1 MEYRTLGTSG
11 LRVAPVGLGCMGM
24 SFAYGGADEAASLRV
39 LHRAVELGV
48 TLIDTAEVYG
58 PYANE
63 ELVGRALK
71 QLRGKVKVSIATKFG
86 FRILPHGQ
94 GVARMAG
101 VDSRPEH
108 IVQAVEASLAR
119 LGIDCIDLLYQHRV
133 DPAVPIE
140 DVVGAMAGLVRA
152 GKVRHLGLS
161 EVSAATLRRAHA
173 VHPIAAVQSE
183 YSLLSRDVEAEVLP
197 ACRALGVG
205 FVPYSPLGRG
215 FLTGQLP
222 SSTAL
227 AADDYRHSLP
237 RFQPQA
243 MAANGHLVAELQRLA
258 AARGATAAQLALAW
272 LLAQGA
278 DIVPIPGAR
287 SLAHLEENVAAAR
300 IALSGSELAAI
311 GAAIAP
317 GAVQGARYPQ
327 HELAMLGL

>member
-183 YSLLSRDVEAEVLP
+183 YSLWSRDVEAEVLP

>member
-24 SFAYGGADEAASLRV
+24 SFAYGGADEGASLRV

-71 QLRGKVKVSIATKFG
+71 QLRGKVSIATKFG
-86 FRILPHGQ
+86 FRILHHGQ

-108 IVQAVEASLAR
+108 IVEAVEASLAR

-183 YSLLSRDVEAEVLP
+183 YALWSRDVEAEVLP

>member
-1 MEYRTLGTSG
+1 MEHRTLGNTG
-11 LRVAPVGLGCMGM
+11 LRVAPIGLGCMGM
-24 SFAYGGADEAASLRV
+24 SFAYGGADEATSLRV
-39 LHRAVELGV
+39 LQRAVELGV

-63 ELVGRALK
+63 DLVGRALK

-86 FRILPHGQ
+86 FKILPHGQ

-108 IVQAVEASLAR
+108 IVQAVDGSLSR

-133 DPAVPIE
+133 DPAVPVE
-140 DVVGAMAGLVRA
+140 EVVGVMAELVQA

-161 EVSAATLRRAHA
+161 EVSAATVRRAHA

-183 YSLLSRDVEAEVLP
+183 YSLWSRDVEAEVLP
-197 ACRALGVG
+197 VCRELGIG

-215 FLTGQLP
+215 FLTGQLT
-222 SSTAL
+222 SGAAL
-227 AADDYRHSLP
+227 APDDYRHSLP

-243 MAANGHLVAELQRLA
+243 MAANANMVAKLQRLA
-258 AARGATAAQLALAW
+258 AAHGVTAAQLALAW
-272 LLAQGA
+272 LLAQETN
-278 DIVPIPGAR
+278 IVPIPGAR
-287 SLAHLEENVAAAR
+287 SLAHLEENVAAAQ
-300 IALSGSELAAI
+300 IALSASELAAI

-317 GAVQGARYPQ
+317 ASIQGARYPAV
-327 HELAMLGL
+327 ELAMVGL

>member
-1 MEYRTLGTSG
+1 MEHRTLGNSG
-11 LRVAPVGLGCMGM
+11 LRVAPIGLGCMGM

-63 ELVGRALK
+63 DLVGRAVK
-71 QLRGKVKVSIATKFG
+71 ELRGKVHIATKFG
-86 FRILPHGQ
+86 FKILPEGK

-108 IVQAVEASLAR
+108 IVQAVEGSLSR
-119 LGIDCIDLLYQHRV
+119 LGIECIDLLYQHRV

-183 YSLLSRDVEAEVLP
+183 YSLWSRDVEAEVLP
-197 ACRALGVG
+197 ACRALGIG

-215 FLTGQLP
+215 FLTGQLT
-222 SSTAL
+222 SSAML
-227 AADDYRHSLP
+227 APDDYRHSLP

-243 MAANGHLVAELQRLA
+243 MAANAHLVTELQRLA
-258 AARGATAAQLALAW
+258 AARGVTAAQLALAW
-272 LLAQGA
+272 LLAQGD

-300 IALSGSELAAI
+300 IPLGDSELAAI

-317 GAVQGARYPQ
+317 ASVQGARYPDV
-327 HELAMLGL
+327 ELAMLGL

>member
-1 MEYRTLGTSG
+1 MEHRTLGHSG
-11 LRVAPVGLGCMGM
+11 LRVAPIGLGCMGM

-48 TLIDTAEVYG
+48 SLINTAEVYG

-63 ELVGRALK
+63 DLVGRALK
-71 QLRGKVKVSIATKFG
+71 ELRGKVHIATKFG
-86 FRILPHGQ
+86 FKILPHGQ
-94 GVARMAG
+94 GVERMAG

-108 IVQAVEASLAR
+108 IRQAVEGSLSR
-119 LGIDCIDLLYQHRV
+119 LGIECIDLLYQHRV

-140 DVVGAMAGLVRA
+140 EVVGAMAELVRT

-183 YSLLSRDVEAEVLP
+183 YSLWSRGVEAEVLP
-197 ACRALGVG
+197 ACRALGIG

-215 FLTGQLP
+215 FLTGKLP
-222 SSTAL
+222 SSAGL
-227 AADDYRHSLP
+227 APDDYRHSLP
-237 RFQPQA
+237 RFQPPA
-243 MAANGHLVAELQRLA
+243 MAANGRLVAELQRLA

-272 LLAQGA
+272 LLAQGDA
-278 DIVPIPGAR
+278 IVPIPGAR
-287 SLAHLEENVAAAR
+287 SLAHLEENVAAAQ
-300 IALSGSELAAI
+300 IKLGTTELAAI
-311 GAAIAP
+311 AAAIPP

-327 HELAMLGL
+327 VELAMVDL

>member
-1 MEYRTLGTSG
+1 MEHRTLGNSG
-11 LRVAPVGLGCMGM
+11 LRVAPIGLGCMGM
-24 SFAYGGADEAASLRV
+24 SFAYGGADEATSLRV

-58 PYANE
+58 PYTNE
-63 ELVGRALK
+63 DLVGRALK
-71 QLRGKVKVSIATKFG
+71 ELRGKVHIATKFG
-86 FRILPHGQ
+86 FKILPHGQ
-94 GVARMAG
+94 GVERMAG

-108 IVQAVEASLAR
+108 IVRAVEASLSR
-119 LGIDCIDLLYQHRV
+119 LGIECIDLLYQHRV

-173 VHPIAAVQSE
+173 VHAIAAVQSE
-183 YSLLSRDVEAEVLP
+183 YSLWSRDVEAEVLP
-197 ACRALGVG
+197 ACRELGIG

-215 FLTGQLP
+215 FLTGQLN
-222 SSTAL
+222 SSAAL
-227 AADDYRHSLP
+227 APDDYRHSLP
-237 RFQPQA
+237 RFQPSA
-243 MAANGHLVAELQRLA
+243 MAANAHHVAELQRLA

-272 LLAQGA
+272 LLAQST

-287 SLAHLEENVAAAR
+287 SLVHLEENVAAGQ
-300 IALSGSELAAI
+300 ITLSESELAAI

-317 GAVQGARYPQ
+317 ASVLGARYPDV
-327 HELAMLGL
+327 ELAMVGL

>member
-1 MEYRTLGTSG
+1 MEHRTLGHSG
-11 LRVAPVGLGCMGM
+11 LRVAPIGLGCMGM
-24 SFAYGGADEAASLRV
+24 SFAYGGTDEAASLRV
-39 LHRAVELGV
+39 MHRAVELGV

-63 ELVGRALK
+63 DLVGRALK
-71 QLRGKVKVSIATKFG
+71 ELRGKVSVATKFG
-86 FRILPHGQ
+86 FKILPEGK
-94 GVARMAG
+94 GVERMAG

-108 IVQAVEASLAR
+108 IVQAVEGSLSR
-119 LGIDCIDLLYQHRV
+119 LGIECIDLLYQHRV

-140 DVVGAMAGLVRA
+140 DVVGTMAELVRA

-183 YSLLSRDVEAEVLP
+183 YSLWSRDVEAEVLP
-197 ACRALGVG
+197 ACRALGIG

-215 FLTGQLP
+215 FLTGRLA
-222 SSTAL
+222 SSAAL
-227 AADDYRHSLP
+227 APDDYRHSLP

-243 MAANGHLVAELQRLA
+243 MAANAHMVAELQRLA
-258 AARGATAAQLALAW
+258 AARGTTAAQLALAW
-272 LLAQGA
+272 LLAQGD

-287 SLAHLEENVAAAR
+287 SLAHLEENVAAAQLT
-300 IALSGSELAAI
+300 LSDAELAAI

-317 GAVQGARYPQ
+317 AGVQGARYPAV
-327 HELAMLGL
+327 ELAMVGL

>member
-183 YSLLSRDVEAEVLP
+183 YSLWSRDVEAEVLP

-300 IALSGSELAAI
+300 ITLSGSELAAI